1 MKKINEKSKKKIET
15 LETECQKEKLTCR
28 DKIEVLETQY
38 KSAYDRLG
46 ELDKRISGVSLQM
59 SEMGTQL
66 DNLNKPRL
74 NLYESHKIAKYFDKF
89 MDGIENSGVFADD
102 SKLDQA
108 AEVIY
113 KLHLLSI
120 DLNDDK

>member
-1 MKKINEKSKKKIET
+1 LKQINENSKLKIEK
-15 LETECQKEKLTCR
+15 LGAECQKEKLTCKN
-28 DKIEVLETQY
+28 KIEIIETEY
-38 KSAYDRLG
+38 KNSYECLS
-46 ELDKRISGVSLQM
+46 ELDKRISSVSLQM
-59 SEMGTQL
+59 SEMGSQL

-102 SKLDQA
+102 SKIDQA
-108 AEVIY
+108 AEIIY

-120 DLNDDK
+120 DLNDEK